1 MSPAARLLRV
11 LPAIVVLGA
20 VGALVV
26 PPLLRGRA
34 DFRRETLAI
43 EARLCAPSERDAV
56 LTDLRAFADRHRG
69 DADATWYAIDAYAR
83 MHAVQAAV
91 ALWADDEGRRAS
103 AADAK
108 RLAWVLLKGL
118 GQRTCGEPW
127 ETTDLFPRCAQ
138 ARVDAGDA
146 AAGEALDEVV
156 ARLGPL
162 GVLSLYAPMHRTPSP
177 SQTRLA
183 AALLR
188 RADAPELF
196 AAGAAM
202 AARPGDRTHEA
213 ALQKL
218 IASEWRLERP
228 FFFQHLARSLGTI
241 GGDAARTFLAERRV
255 WEAVQG
261 GDEEGRRQLALDV
274 GLVLAGDAAAGERI
288 LAAVAAQPMN
298 VWAVHRWALGL
309 TVALAAG
316 RRDVGP
322 ALTLLWDRVGDPET
336 RLQIATGVLLAEAA
350 PPDDLPLDAW
360 ATTLEGYPTRTARAV
375 AHAWALRRGRP
386 DAAGRLVADVLDAVR
401 SHDVTRPGAFDDDP
415 TAACFEA
422 LRALVRWG

>member
-1 MSPAARLLRV
+1 MSPAALLQRV
-11 LPAIVVLGA
+11 LPAVVVLGI

-26 PPLLRGRA
+26 PPLLRGRD
-34 DFRRETLAI
+34 DFRRETKVI
-43 EARLCAPSERDAV
+43 EARICAPSERDAV
-56 LTDLRAFADRHRG
+56 LADLRAFAERHAR
-69 DADATWYAIDAYAR
+69 DEEATWYAIDAYAR
-83 MHAVQAAV
+83 AHAVQAAV

-118 GQRTCGEPW
+118 GQQTCGEPW
-127 ETTDLFPRCAQ
+127 ETTALFPRCVQ
-138 ARVDAGDA
+138 ARIDAGDA

-188 RADAPELF
+188 RTDAPELS

-213 ALQKL
+213 ALEKL

-241 GGDAARTFLAERRV
+241 GGDPARKFLADRRA

-261 GDEEGRRQLALDV
+261 GDDEGRRQLALDV
-274 GLVLAGDAAAGERI
+274 GLVLAGDAAAGDRI
-288 LAAVAAQPMN
+288 FAAVAAQPMN

-309 TVALAAG
+309 GVALASG
-316 RRDVGP
+316 RREAGP

-336 RLQIATGVLLAEAA
+336 RLQIATAVLLADPA

-360 ATTLEGYPTRTARAV
+360 AQTLEGHPTRVARAV

-386 DAAGRLVADVLDAVR
+386 GAAGLLVADVLDAVR
-401 SHDVTRPGAFDDDP
+401 SRDVAQPEAFDDDA